1 MTEHPED
8 RADSQNSILNQ
19 DLSGLCDKD
28 LGEVLGGAIATYG
41 FEVVQDLEKLAT
53 GGDSRVASAAC
64 SALGATHDV
73 SAANALLRIREF
85 AKDKSVR
92 KEAGHALHKLRSVG
106 IEPEERPEPVG
117 EMPGLARTGRIES
130 AYASYYDPVG
140 MRLLIMGIRPPGRPL
155 FRVIWAVSQEQ
166 GIQDSYVSRIS
177 KRGFEEWIN
186 EFRLER
192 KGIFEIDPVYCRYIA
207 NEAYETTT
215 HAGVSLP
222 DGIGVYLETVKNM
235 PDLPQRP
242 IIYEVLDEV
251 KVKSDS
257 AVLMMSA
264 DLLDLAECQ
273 WRLDDEKTREYSERA
288 MEVMNSVIVTSDI
301 VREERLRKIIDDF
314 ISYEFSKDMMDA
326 YRRRLEE
333 TAYLFVLDNKMDYAR
348 SAFRV
353 ALLMESDSDLGTIPF
368 IRDLVGR
375 SIGVVRADSQEG
387 RELAK
392 RMAEKERTQLVRPIS
407 ESGSQELF
415 REIRRG

>member
-1 MTEHPED
+1 VTERLEE
-8 RADSQNSILNQ
+8 N
-19 DLSGLCDKD
+19 KE
-28 LGEVLGGAIATYG
+28 LGEVLDNVTTNHGCEA
-41 FEVVQDLEKLAT
+41 VQDLEKLASS
-53 GGDSRVASAAC
+53 DDYREAQAAC
-64 SALGATHDV
+64 RALGAIRDV
-73 SAANALLRIREF
+73 AAANALLRIRESVTN
-85 AKDKSVR
+85 KNVR
-92 KEAGHALHKLRSVG
+92 KEAGHALHRLRSQG
-106 IEPEERPEPVG
+106 IDPEERPEPVS
-117 EMPGLARTGRIES
+117 EMPGFTPAGKIEN
-130 AYASYYDPVG
+130 AYATYYDPMG
-140 MRLLIMGIRPPGRPL
+140 IRLLIMGIRPPGRPL

-242 IIYEVLDEV
+242 IIYEVLDEA

-257 AVLMMSA
+257 TVLMMSA

-392 RMAEKERTQLVRPIS
+392 RMAEKERTQLVRPIP